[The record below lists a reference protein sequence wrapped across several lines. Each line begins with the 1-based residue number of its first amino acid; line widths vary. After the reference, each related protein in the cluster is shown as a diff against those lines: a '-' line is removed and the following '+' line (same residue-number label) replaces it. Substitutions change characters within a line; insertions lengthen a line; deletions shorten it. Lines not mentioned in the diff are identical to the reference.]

1 MLKPSFLL
9 WLKAIFVVGLL
20 IDFYGQG
27 FVWAWSSLK
36 SALGRRR

>member
-20 IDFYGQG
+20 IAFYGQG

-36 SALGRRR
+36 QRANR